1 MLSGLTARLLPN
13 FPADGFSAFT
23 PLPMGLPEPMHSQEE
38 PSLQHSEGHTGQ
50 DLWADFMGRRK
61 TARASVDES

>member
-13 FPADGFSAFT
+13 FPADGFSSFT
-23 PLPMGLPEPMHSQEE
+23 TLPMGLPEPMHSQEE